1 MWVPP
6 SYILFGGTVPPSY
19 VLFGGTVP
27 PSYILFG
34 GTVPPNN
41 FTQKELSD
49 FFVKKYKGVRV
60 LIKGE
65 VIWRNSS
72 AK

>member
-41 FTQKELSD
+41 FTLCIKLPEDSLE
-49 FFVKKYKGVRV
+49 KVR
-60 LIKGE
+60 
-65 VIWRNSS
+65 
-72 AK
+72 